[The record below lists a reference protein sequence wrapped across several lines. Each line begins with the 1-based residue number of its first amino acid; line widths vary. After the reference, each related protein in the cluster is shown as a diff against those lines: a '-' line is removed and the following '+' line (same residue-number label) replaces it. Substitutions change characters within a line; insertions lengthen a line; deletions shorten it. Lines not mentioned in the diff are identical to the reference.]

1 MFTQYTFTDWNDAT
15 ETERPELL
23 LKIINAYKSSADF
36 QTALV
41 AYDYFNANNREV
53 GGKVLMQPR
62 VFTVEDE
69 ETGRTKKSISQ
80 EAIVGNRVYSNF
92 LFRFVT
98 QQNQFLLGNG
108 VTLETPEQ
116 KERLG
121 LGFDKALELAG
132 EKALLCGLCW
142 GYWNLDHLEV
152 IPAVTDGLSGFVAL
166 LDERT
171 AQPAVGIRFW
181 QLDPRRPMHVQLFE
195 MSGITEYREDTEKR
209 ELVPLDECKGYTQTV
224 TADAAGEVERVDN
237 ASAAL
242 PLVPFYANES
252 AHSELTP
259 AIKSKIDLYDRIFSD
274 FGDNL
279 DKANDVYW
287 VLNNFGGNIKDALE
301 ITQQIQQLKLILN
314 QTDGPGSGSTAAPH
328 TNEVPYQARQTALEI
343 LRKELYA
350 DFMALDMDALTGG
363 SLTNVAIKAAMVN
376 LDLKAND
383 FEWQCFRFVQD
394 VLALNG
400 IKTEDIQFKRQTL
413 VNESEIIQNIYLAAA
428 DLSRRKRLEL
438 NPMISADEI
447 DKIMTD
453 ADLEDVTGSDTPDI
467 PPEFTEE

>member
-1 MFTQYTFTDWNDAT
+1 MFTQYTYNDWLTAGD
-15 ETERPELL
+15 RLDLL
-23 LKIINAYKSSADF
+23 LRIITAYKASRDF
-36 QTALV
+36 RYGLLAQK
-41 AYDYFNANNREV
+41 YFRGANEEV
-53 GGKVLMQPR
+53 LNKMLIQAKPYEVKDEKGR
-62 VFTVEDE
+62 VSHMSKEVHVRGAQLPTNFF
-69 ETGRTKKSISQ
+69 RR
-80 EAIVGNRVYSNF
+80 AI
-92 LFRFVT
+92 L
-98 QQNQFLLGNG
+98 QQNQYLLGNG
-108 VTLETPEQ
+108 VTLDKAPS
-116 KERLG
+116 KEKLG
-121 LGFDKALELAG
+121 FGFDKALEAIG
-132 EKALLCGLCW
+132 KHALVQGICW
-142 GYWNLDHLEV
+142 GYWNNDHLEAL
-152 IPAVTDGLSGFVAL
+152 PAAVDDGSGFFAL
-166 LDERT
+166 LDEMT
-171 AQPAVGIRFW
+171 GTPMLGVQFW
-181 QLDPRRPMHVQLFE
+181 QIDEKRPMYVRLFE
-195 MSGITEYREDTEKR
+195 VDGVTVYIKDKDSANLTEQTAKR
-209 ELVPLDECKGYTQTV
+209 AYKQTV
-224 TADAAGEVERVDN
+224 SVDAAGERLVDAQN
-237 ASAAL
+237 YAVL
-242 PLVPFYANES
+242 PVIPLFANDEQE
-252 AHSELTP
+252 SELRP
-259 AIKSKIDLYDRIFSD
+259 AIKEKIDAYDRIFSD

-279 DKANDVYW
+279 DRANDVYW

-314 QTDGPGSGSTAAPH
+314 QTDGTGSGSTAAPH
-328 TNEVPYQARQTALEI
+328 TIEVPYQARQTALEI

>member
-1 MFTQYTFTDWNDAT
+1 MFTQYTYNDWLTAGD
-15 ETERPELL
+15 RLDLL
-23 LKIINAYKSSADF
+23 LRLITAYKASRDF
-36 QTALV
+36 RYGLLAQK
-41 AYDYFNANNREV
+41 YFRGANEEV
-53 GGKVLMQPR
+53 LNKMLIQAKPYEVKDEKGRVSHMSKEVHVRGAQLPTNFFRRAVL
-62 VFTVEDE
+62 
-69 ETGRTKKSISQ
+69 
-80 EAIVGNRVYSNF
+80 
-92 LFRFVT
+92 
-98 QQNQFLLGNG
+98 QQNQYLLGNG
-108 VTLETPEQ
+108 VTLDKAPS
-116 KERLG
+116 KEKLG
-121 LGFDKALELAG
+121 FGFDKAME
-132 EKALLCGLCW
+132 ALGKHALVQGVCW
-142 GYWNLDHLEV
+142 GYWNNDHLEV
-152 IPAVTDGLSGFVAL
+152 LPAAVDNGSGFFAL
-166 LDERT
+166 LDEMT
-171 AQPAVGIRFW
+171 GMPVLGIQFW
-181 QLDPRRPMHVQLFE
+181 QIDEKRPMYVRLFE
-195 MSGITEYREDTEKR
+195 MDGVTVYIKDKDSANLTEHTAKR
-209 ELVPLDECKGYTQTV
+209 AYKQTV
-224 TADAAGEVERVDN
+224 SVDAAGERLVDAQN
-237 ASAAL
+237 YAAL
-242 PLVPFYANES
+242 PVIPLFANDEKE
-252 AHSELTP
+252 SELRP
-259 AIKSKIDLYDRIFSD
+259 AIKEKIDAYDRIFSD

-279 DKANDVYW
+279 DRANDVYW

-314 QTDGPGSGSTAAPH
+314 QTDGTGSGSTAAPH
-328 TNEVPYQARQTALEI
+328 TIEVPYQARQTALEI

-383 FEWQCFRFVQD
+383 YEWQCFRFVQD